1 MAVDSDIDL
10 DRVVFD
16 PEYRREVMLRLNRE
30 GSTPDRSPPGN
41 DNRRPVRLPLGRSSH
56 SSSTSWRA

>member
-30 GSTPDRSPPGN
+30 GSTRDQSPPRN
-41 DNRRPVRLPLGRSSH
+41 DNNRPVRLPLGRSTHNST
-56 SSSTSWRA
+56 TSWRA